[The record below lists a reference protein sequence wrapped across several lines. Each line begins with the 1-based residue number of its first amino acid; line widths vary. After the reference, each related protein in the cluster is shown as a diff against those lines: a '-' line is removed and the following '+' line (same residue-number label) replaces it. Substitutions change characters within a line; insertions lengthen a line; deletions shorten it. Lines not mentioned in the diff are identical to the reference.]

1 VILTSSASSGNTW
14 SNSASTQSINISTA
28 GTYSVTV
35 QNSSCSAT
43 SASVLVTVNP
53 LPVVSINTFPTQCI
67 NWAPATLTGSTP
79 SGGTYSGIGVSAN
92 TFSPSLAGLG
102 SHYIYYSFTNSNS
115 CSAIDSSAILVDA
128 CAEISEITSTS
139 FEIYPNPSSG
149 EININKKNQQIELI
163 NIVDE
168 TGRIVKVIHPK
179 NETQIESFSL
189 NDLSNGIYKLI
200 VSSANTQKIIKIT
213 LIR

>member
-1 VILTSSASSGNTW
+1 M
-14 SNSASTQSINISTA
+14 
-28 GTYSVTV
+28 
-35 QNSSCSAT
+35 
-43 SASVLVTVNP
+43 
-53 LPVVSINTFPTQCI
+53 VSINTFPTQCI
-67 NWAPATLTGSTP
+67 NSAPSTLTGSTP
-79 SGGTYSGIGVSAN
+79 LGGTYSGIGVSSN
-92 TFSPSLAGLG
+92 IFSPSLAGIG
-102 SHYIYYSFTNSNS
+102 SHYIYYSYTDGNS
-115 CSAIDSSAILVDA
+115 CSAIDSTTILVDA
-128 CAEISEITSTS
+128 CAGMSEITTTS

-149 EININKKNQQIELI
+149 EININKKNQQIDLI
-163 NIVDE
+163 NVVDE